1 MRMYYGMCMCPC
13 MVAFMGSSAHCILF
27 SKSARAR
34 ALVESSSY
42 VFTEKHIPFHSIPL
56 NLTMQAL
63 FATAMD
69 DYKQGPGHS
78 LFWMIDH

>member
-13 MVAFMGSSAHCILF
+13 MVAFMGSSALYFLF
-27 SKSARAR
+27 QECAR
-34 ALVESSSY
+34 ALWLSQVHMY
-42 VFTEKHIPFHSIPL
+42 LQRNTFHSIPL